1 MKTLILAPVL
11 LAAYLTGGP
20 DEATATAPGG
30 LMALRLDPVH
40 SSMIFR
46 IKHAG
51 CTWFYGRIDN
61 PSGTIEFD
69 PENPESLSVDLALQV
84 ANINTGAEQ
93 RNNHLKSADFFDGN
107 QFPTIS
113 FKSTKAVAGDAEN
126 TYELTGDLTM
136 RGITRSITIPFEYT
150 GEGRFRGGP
159 RYGFASQFTI
169 NRSDWDVSFGIG
181 TMLDDEVQIT
191 FGLETMP
198 AGQ

>member
-1 MKTLILAPVL
+1 MKTLLLAPAL
-11 LAAYLTGGP
+11 LALYLTGAS
-20 DEATATAPGG
+20 EEFTTAPPSEP
-30 LMALRLDPVH
+30 LSLQLDPIH

-51 CTWFYGRIDN
+51 CTWFYGRIDS

-69 PENPESLSVDLALQV
+69 PENPESLSLDLALQV
-84 ANINTGAEQ
+84 ANINTGADQ

-113 FKSTKAVAGDAEN
+113 FKSTKAVAGETEN

-136 RGITRSITIPFEYT
+136 RGITKSITIPLEYT
-150 GEGRFRGGP
+150 GEGRFRRGP

-181 TMLDDEVQIT
+181 TMLDDEVQMT
-191 FGLETMP
+191 FGFETMP
-198 AGQ
+198 VGQ